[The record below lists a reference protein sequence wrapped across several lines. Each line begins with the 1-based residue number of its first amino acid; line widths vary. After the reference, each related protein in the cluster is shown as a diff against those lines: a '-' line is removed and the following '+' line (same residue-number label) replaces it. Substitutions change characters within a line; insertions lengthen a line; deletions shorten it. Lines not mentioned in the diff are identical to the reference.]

1 LGVRWRR
8 DVTQADVAAA
18 LETTA
23 ATVSRWEAGLNVPK
37 EDALAK
43 LAHYLGV
50 TPAYLR
56 YGIEAPRGD
65 AGDAIINPALD
76 RKLTTE
82 EIARARKQ
90 VAADRASKS
99 AGARKKGNGRRA

>member
-90 VAADRASKS
+90 VAADRASNR